1 MMEWW
6 STGVMEYWSIGVLEY
21 WSIGVLE
28 WVQMKM
34 QMRRE
39 IISRLVASLNTSAS
53 LMCTSIRIITTFNN
67 NVLLITRRFCR
78 DYFGK
83 ACSR

>member
-6 STGVMEYWSIGVLEY
+6 STGVLEY

-39 IISRLVASLNTSAS
+39 IISRIVASFDTA
-53 LMCTSIRIITTFNN
+53 
-67 NVLLITRRFCR
+67 RRWC
-78 DYFGK
+78 
-83 ACSR
+83 AHLSE